1 MSEKTYTWKRFWCS
15 RTSQINL
22 GDRGY
27 LCDPES
33 EYGHLLNPELV
44 GLEAIADVP
53 CLILLGEPGIG
64 KSQEMVNLVE
74 YTIKSIKPSH
84 PPLELNLRSC
94 NSLATDLIQDQDFI
108 AWNNGEHRLYLFLDS
123 LDEGLLTVGN
133 LATQLVDE
141 FSKNKYSDKLD
152 RLYLRIA
159 CRTAILPQLLE
170 DGLKRLWRDNSAVY
184 ELTPL
189 RHVDVENAATEE
201 SIESQ
206 KFSSEVW
213 DRALVPL
220 AIKPLTLSFLLNI
233 YKHNGN
239 QFSSDQTLCSLYLEG
254 CRLLCDENNLSRQGA
269 NQKGKLEPGQRLIIA
284 ARIAAITVFA
294 NRFAIWTGSNQGEV
308 PMEDILLGQLI
319 LGNEFSNGRSIDV
332 TESAIREVLDTGL
345 FSSRGSNRIGWA
357 HQTYAEFLAAWYL
370 KQHNVDKSK
379 ILNLIIHPSGKV
391 VPQLEETA
399 AWLASMEPEIFQ
411 EILITDPDVL
421 LQSDIATSDYESKSK
436 LVESLLMLHNENK
449 LNPFRFLKYD
459 NLRYPGLATQLEAY
473 IIDSAKSQN
482 SRYIAILIAIF
493 CQEQTIQSCL
503 VKIAL
508 DTTQPYEIRKIS
520 ADAVCQIGDENT
532 KKQLKPL
539 ALDNIEND
547 PDEDLKGYGFQAIWP
562 QHITALDL
570 LSHLSQPTTIG
581 IIGSKYQEF
590 IARKFTNYLELS
602 DLPVAL
608 KWLEQLPNRHS
619 LHYPFRDLADSVM
632 TKAWQNLDEPSV
644 TKAVANI
651 AILKLKRYEGILG
664 DKPSVGFRY
673 SSEQNCDDEI
683 EPLLKDFDD
692 KRRKLIEIIVSLIT
706 EPEEN
711 LFWLTG
717 IVCSKDIFWIID
729 KATSSESDRAANI
742 WAGILD
748 NSLTS
753 HNLRWKNTNHIS
765 AILEACNVS
774 LAMKNKFICETTPI
788 ELHSE
793 EANQSKAYYLRRES
807 HRKQPEPTSLTTPEL
822 KQEVVSVLERIEL
835 KQPELWWQIPQ
846 AMTLVSNESH
856 YNNYYRA
863 DLDITIFPGWIEA
876 DIDIRSRVMKAAKA
890 YLFLE
895 KLDIQE
901 YKSNNSL
908 SLSNAQLAGC
918 RALYLLFQQ
927 DLEFVSTIPSEVWMK
942 WMPIIFKSIVVS
954 NESRNEI
961 CQKIVKA
968 AYKAVPNEFIEILV
982 DLITCDNN
990 QSGTFYGDHIY
1001 EVIRKMLDE
1010 CIASLVFDKIQN
1022 KDLNAELLDKLLSD
1036 LSSHTVD
1043 EARSIAL
1050 SFLMRT
1056 EEVRGK
1062 KVVAARILTIYADD
1076 ASWLTLW
1083 SVVQQDLKF
1092 GREVF
1097 EAIALRVGHQNTM
1110 QQNLD
1115 ENNLA
1120 NLYIFLVQQF
1130 PESEEVKS
1138 QNSQGTI
1145 FKPMESI
1152 DGIKRWK
1159 SNILQRLQSLGSTEA
1174 STALQK
1180 MIIELP
1186 DQKKD
1191 LQQKLLQVES
1201 LIRRTTWKYPKPEE
1215 FLELILN
1222 REKRLVQNGEQLLNV
1237 LIESLDRLELELQGE
1252 TPAVRDLW
1260 DKNNS
1265 DNNLFRPIDENAFSD
1280 YVKRFLDRDLKSRGI
1295 IINREVELRRGSGG
1309 NPGERTDIHVD
1320 AVIQLP
1326 NGEKYDSITVIIEAK
1341 GCWHQ
1346 ELQTAMESQLV
1357 SRYLAENTCNYGL
1370 YLIGWFNCP
1379 QWDSKD
1385 LRSKKSSEI
1394 TINEARAT
1402 FNSQAEMLSSSG
1414 NVVRAYVMNTALR

>member
-1 MSEKTYTWKRFWCS
+1 MSEKIYNWKRFWCS
-15 RTSQINL
+15 RTSQVNL

-44 GLEAIADVP
+44 GLEAIADMP
-53 CLILLGEPGIG
+53 CLILLGEPGTG
-64 KSQEMVNLVE
+64 KSQEMKNLVK
-74 YTIKSIKPSH
+74 YTVESIQPSH

-94 NSLATDLIQDQDFI
+94 NNLATDLIQDQDFI
-108 AWNNGEHRLYLFLDS
+108 DWSNGEHRLYLFLDS
-123 LDEGLLTVGN
+123 LDEGLLTIRN

-141 FSKNKYSDKLD
+141 LSKNKYGDKLD

-159 CRTAILPQLLE
+159 CRTAVLPQFLE
-170 DGLKRLWRDNSAVY
+170 EGIQRLWAENLAVY
-184 ELTPL
+184 GLAPL
-189 RHVDVENAATEE
+189 RQVDVENAATEE
-201 SIESQ
+201 NIESQ
-206 KFSSEVW
+206 DFLSEVR
-213 DRALVPL
+213 DKALVPL
-220 AIKPLTLSFLLNI
+220 AIKPLTLRFLLNI
-233 YKHNGN
+233 YKCNGN
-239 QFSSDQTLCSLYLEG
+239 QFSVDQTLCSLYLEG
-254 CRLLCDENNLSRQGA
+254 CRLLCAENNLSRQGA
-269 NQKGKLEPGQRLIIA
+269 NQRGKLEPDQRLIIA
-284 ARIAAITVFA
+284 ARIAAITFFA
-294 NRFAIWTGSNQGEV
+294 NRFAIWTGSNQGEAST
-308 PMEDILLGQLI
+308 EDVLLEQLI

-379 ILNLIIHPSGKV
+379 ILNLIIHPSRRV
-391 VPQLEETA
+391 VPQLEETV

-411 EILITDPDVL
+411 EVLITDPDVL

-459 NLRYPGLATQLEAY
+459 NLRYPGLAAQLEAH
-473 IIDSAKSQN
+473 IIDSAKSQY
-482 SRYIAILIAIF
+482 SRYIAIKIAIR
-493 CQEQTIQSCL
+493 CQERTIQNRL
-503 VKIAL
+503 VDIAL
-508 DTTQPYEIRKIS
+508 DKTQPYEIRKIS

-532 KKQLKPL
+532 KAQLKPL
-539 ALDNIEND
+539 ALGDIGDD
-547 PDEDLKGYGFQAIWP
+547 PDDALKGYGFQAIWP

-570 LSHLSQPTTIG
+570 LSNLSPPTTIG
-581 IIGSKYQEF
+581 ILGSIYQDF
-590 IARKFTNYLELS
+590 IATGFTKYLELS
-602 DLPVAL
+602 DLSMVL
-608 KWLEQLPNRHS
+608 KWLKQLPNRHS

-632 TKAWQNLDEPSV
+632 TKAWQNLDEPNV
-644 TKAVANI
+644 TKAFANI
-651 AILKLKRYEGILG
+651 AILKLKRYEGVLG

-673 SSEQNCDDEI
+673 ISEQNCDDEI
-683 EPLLKDFDD
+683 EPLLKDSDD
-692 KRRKLIEIIVSLIT
+692 KRRKLIETIVSLIT

-717 IVCSKDIFWIID
+717 IVCSKDTFWIID

-742 WAGILD
+742 WAEILD

-753 HNLRWKNTNHIS
+753 HNLRWKNTNHTS

-846 AMTLVSNESH
+846 TMTLVSNESH
-856 YNNYYRA
+856 YNNYYEA
-863 DLDITIFPGWIEA
+863 DLDVTIFPGWIEA
-876 DIDIRSRVMKAAKA
+876 DIDIRSRVMKAAKT

-918 RALYLLFQQ
+918 RVLYLLFQQ
-927 DLEFVSTIPSEVWMK
+927 DLEFVSTIPSEVWVK
-942 WMPIIFKSIVVS
+942 WMRIIFKSIVVS

-990 QSGTFYGDHIY
+990 QSDTFYGNHIY
-1001 EVIRKMLDE
+1001 EVIGEMLDE
-1010 CIASLVFDKIQN
+1010 CIANLVFDKIQDQD
-1022 KDLNAELLDKLLSD
+1022 KDLNAKLLSSLLLD
-1036 LSSHTVD
+1036 LSIHAI
-1043 EARSIAL
+1043 EKARNIAL
-1050 SFLMRT
+1050 LFLYRD
-1056 EEVRGK
+1056 EEVRDK
-1062 KVVAARILTIYADD
+1062 KIVAARMLTIYADD
-1076 ASWLTLW
+1076 SSWSTLW
-1083 SVVQQDLKF
+1083 PIIQQDCTF
-1092 GREVF
+1092 GCEVF
-1097 EAIALRVGHQNTM
+1097 ESIASEPGYQITM
-1110 QQNLD
+1110 EQNLNED
-1115 ENNLA
+1115 HLA
-1120 NLYIFLVQQF
+1120 NLYIFLAQQF

-1138 QNSQGTI
+1138 QDNQGATV
-1145 FKPMESI
+1145 KRMESI
-1152 DGIKRWK
+1152 DGIKIWR
-1159 SNILQRLQSLGSTEA
+1159 SNILQRLQSIGSVEA
-1174 STALQK
+1174 FEALRK
-1180 MIIELP
+1180 MIVEQ
-1186 DQKKD
+1186 QKGD
-1191 LQQKLLQVES
+1191 LQQKLLAIES
-1201 LIRRTTWKYPKPEE
+1201 SIRRTTWKYPKPEE

-1260 DKNNS
+1260 DKNNGK
-1265 DNNLFRPIDENAFSD
+1265 NNLFRPIDENAFSD
-1280 YVKRFLDRDLKSRGI
+1280 YVKRFVDRDLKSRGI
-1295 IINREVELRRGSGG
+1295 IINREFELRRGSGG
-1309 NPGERTDIHVD
+1309 KPGERTDIHVD

-1326 NGEKYDSITVIIEAK
+1326 NGEKYDSITVIIEVK

-1346 ELQTAMESQLV
+1346 EVQTAMENQLV
-1357 SRYLAENTCNYGL
+1357 NRYLAENTCNYGL
-1370 YLIGWFNCP
+1370 YLIGWFNCT
-1379 QWDSKD
+1379 QWDSD
-1385 LRSKKSSEI
+1385 DSRRKKAPNNAI
-1394 TINEARAT
+1394 DEARAT
-1402 FNSQAEMLSSSG
+1402 YNSQAEKLSLSG
-1414 NVVRAYVMNTALR
+1414 NVIRAYVMNTALR

>member
-1 MSEKTYTWKRFWCS
+1 MSKKIYNWKRFWCS
-15 RTSQINL
+15 RTSQVNL

-27 LCDPES
+27 LYDPES

-64 KSQEMVNLVE
+64 KSQEMKNLVK
-74 YTIKSIKPSH
+74 YTVESIQPSH

-94 NSLATDLIQDQDFI
+94 NNLATDLIKDQDFI
-108 AWNNGEHRLYLFLDS
+108 DWSNGEHRLYLFLDS
-123 LDEGLLTVGN
+123 LDEGLLTIRN

-141 FSKNKYSDKLD
+141 LSKNKYSDKLD

-159 CRTAILPQLLE
+159 CRTAVLPQFLE
-170 DGLKRLWRDNSAVY
+170 EGLQRLWAENLAVY
-184 ELTPL
+184 ELAPL
-189 RHVDVENAATEE
+189 RQVDVENAATEE
-201 SIESQ
+201 NIESQ
-206 KFSSEVW
+206 DFLSEVR
-213 DRALVPL
+213 DKALVPL
-220 AIKPLTLSFLLNI
+220 AIKPLTLRFLLNI
-233 YKHNGN
+233 YKRNGN
-239 QFSSDQTLCSLYLEG
+239 QFSVDQTLCSLYLEG
-254 CRLLCDENNLSRQGA
+254 CRLLCAENNLSRQGA
-269 NQKGKLEPGQRLIIA
+269 NQREKLEPDQRLIIA
-284 ARIAAITVFA
+284 ARIAAITIFA
-294 NRFAIWTGSNQGEV
+294 NRFAIWTGSNQGESST
-308 PMEDILLGQLI
+308 EDVLLEQLI

-379 ILNLIIHPSGKV
+379 ILNLITHPSRRV
-391 VPQLEETA
+391 VPQLEETT

-411 EILITDPDVL
+411 EVLITDPDVL
-421 LQSDIATSDYESKSK
+421 LHSDIATADYESKSK
-436 LVESLLMLHNENK
+436 LVESLLMLHNRNRLK
-449 LNPFRFLKYD
+449 LFRFWKYD
-459 NLRYPGLATQLEAY
+459 NLRYPGLATQLEAH
-473 IIDSAKSQN
+473 IIDSTKNQD
-482 SRYIAILIAIF
+482 SRYIAILIAIL
-493 CQEQTIQSCL
+493 CQERTIQNRF
-503 VKIAL
+503 VDIAL
-508 DTTQPYEIRKIS
+508 DTTQLYEIRKIS
-520 ADAVCQIGDENT
+520 ADAVCKIGDENT
-532 KKQLKPL
+532 KAQLKSL
-539 ALDNIEND
+539 ALGDVGHD
-547 PDEDLKGYGFQAIWP
+547 PDDALKGYGFQAIWP
-562 QHITALDL
+562 QHITTLDL
-570 LSHLSQPTTIG
+570 LSNLSPPTTTG
-581 IIGSKYQEF
+581 IVGSVYQDF
-590 IARKFTNYLELS
+590 IATEFTKYLELS
-602 DLPVAL
+602 DLPIAL
-608 KWLEQLPNRHS
+608 KWLEKLPNRHL
-619 LHYPFRDLADSVM
+619 LHYPFINLADSVM
-632 TKAWQNLDEPSV
+632 VKAWQNLDEPSV
-644 TKAVANI
+644 IKAVANI

-673 SSEQNCDDEI
+673 ISEQNCDDEI
-683 EPLLKDFDD
+683 EPLLKDSDD
-692 KRRKLIEIIVSLIT
+692 KRRKLIETIVSLIT

-742 WAGILD
+742 WAEILD
-748 NSLTS
+748 SSLTS

-774 LAMKNKFICETTPI
+774 SAMKNRFIYETTPI

-793 EANQSKAYYLRRES
+793 KANQLKADYLRRES

-856 YNNYYRA
+856 YNNYYEA
-863 DLDITIFPGWIEA
+863 DLDVTIFPGWIEA
-876 DIDIRSRVMKAAKA
+876 DIDIRSRVMKAAKT

-954 NESRNEI
+954 NGCRNEI

-968 AYKAVPNEFIEILV
+968 AYKAVPNKFIEILV

-990 QSGTFYGDHIY
+990 QSDTFYGDHIY
-1001 EVIRKMLDE
+1001 EVIGKMLDE

-1022 KDLNAELLDKLLSD
+1022 KDLNAKLLDKLLSD
-1036 LSSHTVD
+1036 LSSHTVE

-1050 SFLMRT
+1050 SFLTRT

-1062 KVVAARILTIYADD
+1062 KIVAARMLTIYADD
-1076 ASWLTLW
+1076 ASWSTLW

-1097 EAIALRVGHQNTM
+1097 EAIALRVGYQNIM
-1110 QQNLD
+1110 QHNLNED
-1115 ENNLA
+1115 HLA

-1130 PESEEVKS
+1130 PESEELKS
-1138 QNSQGTI
+1138 QDNRGAI
-1145 FKPMESI
+1145 FKPQESI
-1152 DGIKRWK
+1152 DGIKRWR
-1159 SNILQRLQSLGSTEA
+1159 SNILQRLQSIGSVEA
-1174 STALQK
+1174 FEALRK
-1180 MIIELP
+1180 MIVELP
-1186 DQKKD
+1186 EQKGD
-1191 LQQKLLQVES
+1191 LQQKLLAIES
-1201 LIRRTTWKYPKPEE
+1201 SIRRTTWKYPKPEE

-1260 DKNNS
+1260 DKNNGN
-1265 DNNLFRPIDENAFSD
+1265 NNLFRPIDENAFSD
-1280 YVKRFLDRDLKSRGI
+1280 YVKRFLDKDLKSRGI
-1295 IINREVELRRGSGG
+1295 VINREVELRRGSGG
-1309 NPGERTDIHVD
+1309 KPGERTDIHVD

-1326 NGEKYDSITVIIEAK
+1326 NGEKYDSITVIIEVK

-1346 ELQTAMESQLV
+1346 EVQTAMESQLV
-1357 SRYLAENTCNYGL
+1357 NRYLAENTCNYGL
-1370 YLIGWFNCP
+1370 YLIGWFNCT
-1379 QWDSKD
+1379 QWDSD
-1385 LRSKKSSEI
+1385 DSRRKKAPNNAI
-1394 TINEARAT
+1394 DEARAT
-1402 FNSQAEMLSSSG
+1402 YNSQAEKLSLSG
-1414 NVVRAYVMNTALR
+1414 NVIRAYVMNTALR